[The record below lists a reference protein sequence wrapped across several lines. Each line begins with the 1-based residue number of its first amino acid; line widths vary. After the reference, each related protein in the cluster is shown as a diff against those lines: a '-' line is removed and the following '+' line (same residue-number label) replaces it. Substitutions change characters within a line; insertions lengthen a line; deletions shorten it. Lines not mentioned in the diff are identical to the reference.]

1 MLAYEVSG
9 KALEE
14 RICEL
19 FNSKLAKITKEEIYL
34 GNDIIKIAICDDERV
49 IIDRLRGYIEK
60 HIKKAGL
67 PYKIDIYQ
75 SGEEFAA
82 LEKAMSG
89 YDIVFMDVNM
99 KEMDGIKTAEDLRK
113 YSDRTFLVFVTGFI
127 EYSLAGYKVDAIRY
141 IIKDETTIES
151 DIVEAL
157 NVILEKMGRSVHE
170 LVYDFV
176 EQREKKINIDNIVYI
191 DNFLHRACFHLVEND
206 MEKEYTVYKKLDDI
220 EQEIKEEKFVRIHQ
234 SFIVNMDYVCDVKRY
249 YAKLINGNELP
260 VSKQRYKSVVCE
272 YTKQRGKL

>member
-1 MLAYEVSG
+1 MG
-9 KALEE
+9 
-14 RICEL
+14 
-19 FNSKLAKITKEEIYL
+19 T
-34 GNDIIKIAICDDERV
+34 DIIKIAICDDEKV

-60 HIKKAGL
+60 YIKKAGF

-113 YSDRTFLVFVTGFI
+113 YSDGTFLVFVTGFI

-157 NVILEKMGRSVHE
+157 NVILEKMGRSVNE

-176 EQREKKINIDNIVYI
+176 EQREKKVNIDNIVYI
-191 DNFLHRACFHLVEND
+191 ENSLHRACFNLVEND
-206 MEKEYTVYKKLDDI
+206 SEKEYTVYKKLDDI

-249 YAKLINGNELP
+249 YAKLVNGRELP
-260 VSKQRYKSVVCE
+260 VSKQRYKSVACE
-272 YTKQRGKL
+272 YIKQRGKL

>member
-1 MLAYEVSG
+1 MG
-9 KALEE
+9 
-14 RICEL
+14 
-19 FNSKLAKITKEEIYL
+19 T
-34 GNDIIKIAICDDERV
+34 DIIKIAICDDEKV

-60 HIKKAGL
+60 YIKKAGL

-113 YSDRTFLVFVTGFI
+113 YSDGTFLVFVTGFI

-170 LVYDFV
+170 FVYDFV
-176 EQREKKINIDNIVYI
+176 EQREKKVNIDNIV
-191 DNFLHRACFHLVEND
+191 
-206 MEKEYTVYKKLDDI
+206 
-220 EQEIKEEKFVRIHQ
+220 
-234 SFIVNMDYVCDVKRY
+234 
-249 YAKLINGNELP
+249 
-260 VSKQRYKSVVCE
+260 
-272 YTKQRGKL
+272 

>member
-1 MLAYEVSG
+1 MG
-9 KALEE
+9 
-14 RICEL
+14 
-19 FNSKLAKITKEEIYL
+19 T
-34 GNDIIKIAICDDERV
+34 DIIKIAICDDEKV

-60 HIKKAGL
+60 YIKKAGF

-113 YSDRTFLVFVTGFI
+113 YSDGTFLVFVTGFI

-170 LVYDFV
+170 FVYDFV
-176 EQREKKINIDNIVYI
+176 EQREKKVNIDNIVYI
-191 DNFLHRACFHLVEND
+191 ENSLHRACFHLVEND
-206 MEKEYTVYKKLDDI
+206 SEKEYTVYKKLDDMN
-220 EQEIKEEKFVRIHQ
+220 RRL
-234 SFIVNMDYVCDVKRY
+234 KRRS
-249 YAKLINGNELP
+249 L
-260 VSKQRYKSVVCE
+260 
-272 YTKQRGKL
+272 

>member
-1 MLAYEVSG
+1 
-9 KALEE
+9 
-14 RICEL
+14 
-19 FNSKLAKITKEEIYL
+19 
-34 GNDIIKIAICDDERV
+34 
-49 IIDRLRGYIEK
+49 
-60 HIKKAGL
+60 
-67 PYKIDIYQ
+67 
-75 SGEEFAA
+75 
-82 LEKAMSG
+82 MSG

-113 YSDRTFLVFVTGFI
+113 YSDGTFLVFVTGFI

-151 DIVEAL
+151 DIIEAL

-176 EQREKKINIDNIVYI
+176 EQREKKVNIDNIVYI
-191 DNFLHRACFHLVEND
+191 ENSLHRACFHLIEND
-206 MEKEYTVYKKLDDI
+206 SEKEYAVYKKLNDI

-249 YAKLINGNELP
+249 YAKLVNGNELP
-260 VSKQRYKSVVCE
+260 VSKQRYKSVVWE
-272 YTKQRGKL
+272 YIKQKGEV

>member
-1 MLAYEVSG
+1 M
-9 KALEE
+9 
-14 RICEL
+14 
-19 FNSKLAKITKEEIYL
+19 
-34 GNDIIKIAICDDERV
+34 KIAICEDKQQDYDTLLSMIINFLDEHNMKAD
-49 IIDRLRGYIEK
+49 ISSFTCGEDFINA
-60 HIKKAGL
+60 HIHN
-67 PYKIDIYQ
+67 P
-75 SGEEFAA
+75 
-82 LEKAMSG
+82 

-151 DIVEAL
+151 DIIEAL

-176 EQREKKINIDNIVYI
+176 EQREKKVNIDNIVYI
-191 DNFLHRACFHLVEND
+191 ENFLHRACFHLVEND
-206 MEKEYTVYKKLDDI
+206 SEKEYTVYKKLNDI

-249 YAKLINGNELP
+249 YAKLVNGRELP
-260 VSKQRYKSVVCE
+260 VSKQKYKSVASE
-272 YTKQRGKL
+272 YIKQRGKL